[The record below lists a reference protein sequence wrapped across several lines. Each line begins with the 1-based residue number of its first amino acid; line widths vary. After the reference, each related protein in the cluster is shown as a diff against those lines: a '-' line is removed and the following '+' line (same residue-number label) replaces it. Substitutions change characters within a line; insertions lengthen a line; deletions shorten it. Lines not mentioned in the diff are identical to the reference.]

1 MQSLYETFFGDAY
14 FDSRFTSSDFTSFP
28 TTHAIETDPIS
39 FNLPAL
45 KSGSVYR
52 MNQAVLSISVEL
64 VQKKDGK
71 KPADG
76 SKVALG
82 NFEINTLLNF

>member
-1 MQSLYETFFGDAY
+1 MIESYFSESIFDA
-14 FDSRFTSSDFTSFP
+14 RFTSSDYHSFP
-28 TTHAIETDPIS
+28 TTHAIETDPIT

-52 MNQAVLSISVEL
+52 INQAVMSISMEIT
-64 VQKKDGK
+64 KPDGS
-71 KPADG
+71 KPANN

-82 NFEINTLLNF
+82 NQFFCTVSFVQA